1 MFKKIILVFLML
13 FFSGCFVNERGV
25 SNRFYDDCKEY
36 YDASGIY
43 HKECPQNWIDLPLT
57 PETFEGSI

>member
-13 FFSGCFVNERGV
+13 FFSGCFVNEKGV